1 MHGRVFRPQSPRPQ
15 YRSEPDCGKNSEQ
28 LRAATRIRVP
38 VFVLPDGAGGVSFGC
53 TEAEYAVPGVAGSL
67 IVTVRGGALPDGTAC
82 PRIYRAQMGQKYGA
96 AAVAMINNAA
106 GYPPYE
112 GAIDGVTIPFLGVL
126 ASDQTKLMSATAVKS
141 FTAGSVGQSGL
152 RSVVTSFSS
161 GGPRIGDSALEAQH
175 HGRRHFGRLR
185 SHGQRQPKLH

>member
-1 MHGRVFRPQSPRPQ
+1 MP
-15 YRSEPDCGKNSEQ
+15 KLEQ
-28 LRAATRIRVP
+28 RAARMVP

-67 IVTVRGGALPDGTAC
+67 IVTVRGGALPVRGTAC

-141 FTAGSVGQSGL
+141 FTAGSVANPGFA
-152 RSVVTSFSS
+152 VVTS
-161 GGPRIGDSALEAQH
+161 SAREVHASATAL
-175 HGRRHFGRLR
+175 
-185 SHGQRQPKLH
+185 